1 MNNPQDIINGL
12 LLGRPPEP
20 YNDGGAGAHNAA
32 VLDAARVRPAF
43 FDVSCMLYRL
53 LYAKA
58 DWYCNKAGGTG
69 YDADRR
75 LCHLVCI
82 DLINDMADA
91 CRQFACGPV
100 VAFDSK
106 HSFRKELLL
115 PSYKEG
121 RREQKKTPSVER
133 VLNLRHEVL
142 KLLREV
148 YCTAYKI
155 QFFCVY
161 GYESDDVIAAFVL
174 GLKQQP
180 LFGEP
185 AYNKPVVIVTSDHDL
200 HQLLIDGVFLAD
212 VATGILCTGEQV
224 AKHTKVRPED
234 VVLAKCVGGCASDA
248 INGVTGCG
256 EKTVAEVL
264 EKRSFDVKVK
274 RAKNNLQSKEG
285 LATLYRNWQLIRLPF
300 QPQSANLAEA
310 FPLLKLSKKTWP
322 AAYVPDVIRTIAGGM
337 GIPETSLPMFSDI
350 TLPRP
355 LGAIP
360 VCEWKRKSETK
371 EGVEE

>member
-1 MNNPQDIINGL
+1 MNSPQNIINGL
-12 LLGRPPEP
+12 LAGRPPEP
-20 YNDGGAGAHNAA
+20 YKDGGAGSHNAA

-58 DWYCNKAGGTG
+58 DWYCKKAEG
-69 YDADRR
+69 YGDEK

-82 DLINDMADA
+82 DLINDVADA
-91 CRQFACGPV
+91 CRQFACAPV
-100 VAFDSK
+100 MAFDSK

-115 PSYKEG
+115 PTYKEG
-121 RREQKKTPSVER
+121 RREQKKTASVER
-133 VLNLRHEVL
+133 VLNLRHTVL
-142 KLLREV
+142 KMLREV

-180 LFGEP
+180 IFGDP
-185 AYNKPVVIVTSDHDL
+185 PYNKSVVIVTSDHDL

-224 AKHTKVRPED
+224 AKHTKIKPED

-248 INGVTGCG
+248 IKGVAWCG

-264 EKRSFDVKVK
+264 EKRNFDVKLK
-274 RAKNNLQSKEG
+274 RAKNSLQSEEG
-285 LATLYRNWQLIRLPF
+285 LATLYRNWQLIKLPF
-300 QPQSANLAEA
+300 QPEGVEFIEP
-310 FPLLKLSKKTWP
+310 FPSLKLSKKTWP
-322 AAYVPDVIRTIAGGM
+322 AACVPDVIRTIAGGM

-355 LGAIP
+355 IGAIP